1 MASAVLL
8 HSAPCPTP
16 FGPARGM
23 LYHAPAMRTRNQR
36 GGGGD
41 WIAAATAAGLLYLC
55 PAPSLARQVERS
67 LTESGTW
74 SILEEPELNTPA
86 GELHLARQA
95 LAQQRYGDA
104 QRRIDAWL
112 KAHKGDPLEPEA
124 YLIRGD
130 SLYLQKEYYKSLYD
144 YEMVCRMYPGSE
156 AFMIALEREFEVA
169 KLFSSGVRRKVWGIR
184 WMRAW
189 EEAEELFIRIQ
200 ERAPGSKLAERAA
213 RALADHY
220 YARRRMELAATM
232 YDIYLKNHP
241 KAADTSEAMQR
252 LVFSHLATFKGPAF
266 DVSGLEE
273 AGGWLNVLSTRYPA
287 EAQQIRAEALQQR
300 IEEARAEKMLVDADF
315 YLRRKDEVSAKF
327 MLERLIRRHSST
339 LAAQRA
345 YRAMKQRGWV
355 SDEVPD
361 ELRRQDPPPLGGREP
376 EGQADEEAA
385 HESDAIMRAEAAE
398 QP

>member
-1 MASAVLL
+1 MALRMDGMIDRSGGV
-8 HSAPCPTP
+8 
-16 FGPARGM
+16 GRGLVAAAM
-23 LYHAPAMRTRNQR
+23 VIALAPA
-36 GGGGD
+36 
-41 WIAAATAAGLLYLC
+41 
-55 PAPSLARQVERS
+55 PLALAQQVERDLS
-67 LTESGTW
+67 EAGAW
-74 SILEEPELNTPA
+74 SIVSEPELNTPA

-104 QRRIDAWL
+104 RRRMDTWL
-112 KAHKGDPLEPEA
+112 KKHKGDPLEPEA
-124 YLIRGD
+124 YLVRGD
-130 SLYLQKEYYKSLYD
+130 SLLLQKEYYKSLYD
-144 YEMVCRMYPGSE
+144 YEYVCRMFPGSE

-169 KLFSSGVRRKVWGIR
+169 QLFSSGVRRKLWGVR
-184 WMRAW
+184 WMRAY

-220 YARRRMELAATM
+220 YARRKMELAATM

-241 KAADTSEAMQR
+241 SAGDSAEAMQR

-273 AGGWLNVLSTRYPA
+273 ANGWLNILRTRFPA
-287 EAQQIRAEALQQR
+287 QAQQMRAEALQRR

-327 MLERLIRRHSST
+327 MLDRLIRRHSST

-345 YRAMKQRGWV
+345 YEAMKERGWV
-355 SDEVPD
+355 GEEVPE
-361 ELRRQDPPPLGGREP
+361 ELRDQPAPEILGPAPDGSAEPAAPDPGPAKENRP
-376 EGQADEEAA
+376 
-385 HESDAIMRAEAAE
+385 
-398 QP
+398 

>member
-1 MASAVLL
+1 MIAVQMN
-8 HSAPCPTP
+8 AVRD
-16 FGPARGM
+16 GDGGVD
-23 LYHAPAMRTRNQR
+23 R
-36 GGGGD
+36 GGAL
-41 WIAAATAAGLLYLC
+41 AAAAVALALALPAG
-55 PAPSLARQVERS
+55 AQQVERDLS
-67 LTESGTW
+67 EVGAW
-74 SILEEPELNTPA
+74 SIVAEPELNTPA

-104 QRRIDAWL
+104 RRRMDTWL
-112 KAHKGDPLEPEA
+112 KKHKGDPLEPEA
-124 YLIRGD
+124 YLVRGD
-130 SLYLQKEYYKSLYD
+130 SLLLQKEYYKSLYD
-144 YEMVCRMYPGSE
+144 YEYICRMFPGSE

-169 KLFSSGVRRKVWGIR
+169 QLFASGVRRKLWGVR
-184 WMRAW
+184 WMRAY

-220 YARRRMELAATM
+220 YARRKMELAATM

-241 KAADTSEAMQR
+241 NAGDSAEAMQR

-273 AGGWLNVLSTRYPA
+273 ANGWLNILRTRYPA
-287 EAQQIRAEALQQR
+287 EAQQMRAEALQRR

-327 MLERLIRRHSST
+327 MLDRLIRRHSST

-345 YRAMKQRGWV
+345 YEAMKERGWV
-355 SDEVPD
+355 ADEVPE
-361 ELRRQDPPPLGGREP
+361 ELRVEPAPEILPTAPQEGTESAAPDRGADSAAPDRES
-376 EGQADEEAA
+376 AM
-385 HESDAIMRAEAAE
+385 ES

>member
-1 MASAVLL
+1 MIDRSSGV
-8 HSAPCPTP
+8 
-16 FGPARGM
+16 GRGVVAAAAAM
-23 LYHAPAMRTRNQR
+23 VIALAPA
-36 GGGGD
+36 
-41 WIAAATAAGLLYLC
+41 
-55 PAPSLARQVERS
+55 PLALAQQVERDLS
-67 LTESGTW
+67 EAGTW
-74 SILEEPELNTPA
+74 SIVAEPELNTPA

-104 QRRIDAWL
+104 RRRMDTWL
-112 KAHKGDPLEPEA
+112 KKHKGDPLEPEA
-124 YLIRGD
+124 YLVRGD
-130 SLYLQKEYYKSLYD
+130 SLLLQKEYYKSLYD
-144 YEMVCRMYPGSE
+144 YEYVCRMFPGSE

-169 KLFSSGVRRKVWGIR
+169 QLFASGVRRKLWGVR
-184 WMRAW
+184 WMRAY

-220 YARRRMELAATM
+220 YARRKMELAATM

-241 KAADTSEAMQR
+241 NAGDSAEAMQR

-273 AGGWLNVLSTRYPA
+273 ANGWLNILRARFPA
-287 EAQQIRAEALQQR
+287 QAQQMRAEALQRR

-345 YRAMKQRGWV
+345 YEAMKERGWV
-355 SDEVPD
+355 GEEVPE
-361 ELRRQDPPPLGGREP
+361 ELRDQPAPEILGPAP
-376 EGQADEEAA
+376 EGNPDSAA
-385 HESDAIMRAEAAE
+385 PDPGPAKEN

>member
-1 MASAVLL
+1 
-8 HSAPCPTP
+8 
-16 FGPARGM
+16 
-23 LYHAPAMRTRNQR
+23 MRTRNQR
-36 GGGGD
+36 SGD
-41 WIAAATAAGLLYLC
+41 GRWIAAAAVGLMLC
-55 PAPSLARQVERS
+55 ISPAHSLGRQVERS
-67 LTESGTW
+67 LTEAGTW

-86 GELHLARQA
+86 GKLHLARQA

-104 QRRIDAWL
+104 RRRIDAWL
-112 KAHKGDPLEPEA
+112 KEHKADPLEPEA

-169 KLFSSGVRRKVWGIR
+169 KLFSSGVRRKVMGVR

-220 YARRRMELAATM
+220 YDRRRMELASTM

-241 KAADTSEAMQR
+241 KAADTSDAMQR

-273 AGGWLNVLSTRYPA
+273 ASGWLNVLTTRYPA

-355 SDEVPD
+355 SDEVPE
-361 ELRRQDPPPLGGREP
+361 ELREHEPPPLGARSP
-376 EGQADEEAA
+376 EAITGESVAGGLEALNA
-385 HESDAIMRAEAAE
+385 SEATR

>member
-1 MASAVLL
+1 MIAVQMN
-8 HSAPCPTP
+8 AVRD
-16 FGPARGM
+16 GDGGVD
-23 LYHAPAMRTRNQR
+23 R
-36 GGGGD
+36 GGAL
-41 WIAAATAAGLLYLC
+41 AAAAVALALALPAG
-55 PAPSLARQVERS
+55 AQQVERDLS
-67 LTESGTW
+67 EVGAW
-74 SILEEPELNTPA
+74 SIVAEPELNTPA

-104 QRRIDAWL
+104 RRRMDTWL
-112 KAHKGDPLEPEA
+112 KKHKGDPLEPEA
-124 YLIRGD
+124 YLVRGD
-130 SLYLQKEYYKSLYD
+130 SLLLQKEYYKSLYD
-144 YEMVCRMYPGSE
+144 YEYICRMFPGSE

-169 KLFSSGVRRKVWGIR
+169 QLFASGVRRKLWGVR
-184 WMRAW
+184 WMRAY

-220 YARRRMELAATM
+220 YARRKMELAATM

-241 KAADTSEAMQR
+241 NAGDSAEAMQR

-273 AGGWLNVLSTRYPA
+273 ANGWLNILRTRYPA
-287 EAQQIRAEALQQR
+287 EAQQMRAEALQRR

-327 MLERLIRRHSST
+327 MLDRLIRRHSST

-345 YRAMKQRGWV
+345 YEAMKERGWV
-355 SDEVPD
+355 ADEVPE
-361 ELRRQDPPPLGGREP
+361 ELRVEPAPEILPTAPQEGTESAAPDRGADSAAPDRES
-376 EGQADEEAA
+376 AR
-385 HESDAIMRAEAAE
+385 ES